1 MPCDHK
7 LALEAR
13 YSRRCKISTVPQT
26 NSLRY
31 DSPTLN
37 IYFAAS
43 IRGGRDD
50 WGAYLE
56 IVKQL
61 RDYGK
66 VLTEHVGDVEL
77 SAIGEDLGDQK
88 IHDRDLGWLRESDY
102 LVAEVTTPSLGVGY
116 EIGKATEWQK
126 PVLCLYRPSEGRRL
140 SGMIAG
146 CSGVILREY
155 KTTADLHEVFKEFFK
170 IYQPRSAVNQP

>member
-1 MPCDHK
+1 M
-7 LALEAR
+7 
-13 YSRRCKISTVPQT
+13 
-26 NSLRY
+26 
-31 DSPTLN
+31 N

-50 WGAYLE
+50 WASYLE

-61 RDYGK
+61 RDYGN

-77 SAIGEDLGDQK
+77 SAVGEDLGDDK
-88 IHDRDLGWLRESDY
+88 IHDRDLGWLRDADY

-116 EIGKATEWQK
+116 EIGKATEWGK
-126 PVLCLYRPSEGRRL
+126 PVLCLYRPTEGRKL

-146 CSGVILREY
+146 CGGVSLREY
-155 KTTADLHEVFKEFFK
+155 QTTRELHEVFAEFLG
-170 IYQPRSAVNQP
+170 IHQLRSAVNQP

>member
-1 MPCDHK
+1 M
-7 LALEAR
+7 
-13 YSRRCKISTVPQT
+13 T
-26 NSLRY
+26 
-31 DSPTLN
+31 

-50 WGAYLE
+50 WGSYLE
-56 IVKQL
+56 IVKLL
-61 RDYGK
+61 RGYGN

-77 SAIGEDLGDQK
+77 SAAGEDIGDDK

-116 EIGKATEWQK
+116 EIGKATEWGK
-126 PVLCLYRPSEGRRL
+126 PVLCLYRPTVGRKL

-146 CSGVILREY
+146 CSGVTLREY
-155 KTTADLHEVFKEFFK
+155 QTTVDLQAVFAEFFGVH
-170 IYQPRSAVNQP
+170 QLRSAVNQL

>member
-1 MPCDHK
+1 M
-7 LALEAR
+7 
-13 YSRRCKISTVPQT
+13 
-26 NSLRY
+26 
-31 DSPTLN
+31 N

-50 WGAYLE
+50 WASYLE

-61 RDYGK
+61 RGYGN

-77 SAIGEDLGDQK
+77 SAVGDDLGDHK
-88 IHDRDLGWLRESDY
+88 IHDRDLGWLRQSDY

-116 EIGKATEWQK
+116 EIGKATEWGK
-126 PVLCLYRPSEGRRL
+126 PVLCLYRPTEGRKL

-146 CSGVILREY
+146 CSGVTLREY
-155 KTTADLHEVFKEFFK
+155 QTTQELHEVFEVFF
-170 IYQPRSAVNQP
+170 AVHQSGSMGS